1 MLGEGEA
8 EDSSIFLRIMLLAL
22 PLPLSLPQWRGIS
35 LLAVDPATEAVEASG
50 KRRKKTRRGSRG
62 SGNALWGSMG
72 CCAVVLGWDGQL
84 LPTKSMPCHAAQL
97 LQSTLGASR
106 NGKHHKTI

>member
-50 KRRKKTRRGSRG
+50 KKVGKNKT
-62 SGNALWGSMG
+62 WQP
-72 CCAVVLGWDGQL
+72 W
-84 LPTKSMPCHAAQL
+84 
-97 LQSTLGASR
+97 
-106 NGKHHKTI
+106 

>member
-50 KRRKKTRRGSRG
+50 KKRRKKQNVAAVVVEMHYGD
-62 SGNALWGSMG
+62 LWG
-72 CCAVVLGWDGQL
+72 AVLWSLGGMVSFFQQNLCHVMQL
-84 LPTKSMPCHAAQL
+84 
-97 LQSTLGASR
+97 
-106 NGKHHKTI
+106 N